1 MLWLGLAILTAKP
14 TCPANPQ
21 PRKTHQP
28 MTRQERIEALVGIG
42 ARKCDAIAVIDAD
55 ELAGRSMQ
63 AETFAF
69 SMQMRRLDKLQSAI
83 QTLKSNLNR
92 KG

>member
-1 MLWLGLAILTAKP
+1 
-14 TCPANPQ
+14 
-21 PRKTHQP
+21 

-42 ARKCDAIAVIDAD
+42 ARRCDAVAVIDAD
-55 ELAGRSMQ
+55 ELAGRGMQ

-69 SMQMRRLDKLQSAI
+69 AMQMRRLDNLASAI
-83 QTLKSNLNR
+83 KTLKQNLNR

>member
-1 MLWLGLAILTAKP
+1 MI
-14 TCPANPQ
+14 
-21 PRKTHQP
+21 KTNQT
-28 MTRQERIEALVGIG
+28 MSRQERIDALVGIG

-55 ELAGRSMQ
+55 ELAGLGMQ

-83 QTLKSNLNR
+83 QTLKSNLKK
-92 KG
+92 KGNS